1 MAKLDDL
8 VNDNKKQLLTELAFL
23 KRLRAIIDDTA
34 RLRDECYFGPFKAFK
49 HDIDSLY
56 KHAMNV
62 AQAAYI
68 RIGQTTENTHSFEEF
83 VELKKRDN
91 LDR

>member
-1 MAKLDDL
+1 MGKLDDL
-8 VNDNKKQLLTELAFL
+8 VDDHKKQLLTELAFL
-23 KRLRAIIDDTA
+23 KRLRAIIDDTVM
-34 RLRDECYFGPFKAFK
+34 LRDECYFGPFKAFK

-62 AQAAYI
+62 TQAAYI

-83 VELKKRDN
+83 AELQKRENSDK
-91 LDR
+91 